1 MQISLSKFSVF
12 LAGLTSFGLVLGTGY
27 LLYTIFFGGPEP
39 DIIPVPTLANVSV
52 FGPKMRGAAAALVDP
67 KLKISLDATKDL
79 TFLTSPLYLSFTEKP
94 DFIELSKIR
103 GRENPFVPLYVT
115 P

>member
-1 MQISLSKFSVF
+1 MQISLSKFSLF
-12 LAGLTSFGLVLGTGY
+12 LTGVTSLGLVIGTGY

-39 DIIPVPTLANVSV
+39 DIVPIPTLANVSV

-67 KLKISLDATKDL
+67 KLKISLDNNKDL
-79 TFLTSPLYLSFTEKP
+79 TFLLSPLYLSFTENPKV
-94 DFIELSKIR
+94 IELSKIR
-103 GRENPFVPLYVT
+103 GRENPFVPLYAA